1 MKALILKYIDSLF
14 VFLAPIAIGFAYFLV
29 IMLLKKISK
38 NVNYVLGLI
47 IPLVINVVFL
57 FMVFPTYQGEI
68 SSPFVESVSYF
79 GLSLAGTLTYGVF
92 AIAASGIRKRSKPT
106 LTK

>member
-1 MKALILKYIDSLF
+1 MKALIMKYIEYLF
-14 VFLAPIAIGFAYFLV
+14 IFLAPIAIGFAYFLV

-38 NVNYVLGLI
+38 YVNYLIGLI

-57 FMVFPTYQGEI
+57 FMIFPTYQGDI
-68 SSPFVESVSYF
+68 NPAFVESVSYF

-92 AIAASGIRKRSKPT
+92 AISASGIRKR
-106 LTK
+106 TK